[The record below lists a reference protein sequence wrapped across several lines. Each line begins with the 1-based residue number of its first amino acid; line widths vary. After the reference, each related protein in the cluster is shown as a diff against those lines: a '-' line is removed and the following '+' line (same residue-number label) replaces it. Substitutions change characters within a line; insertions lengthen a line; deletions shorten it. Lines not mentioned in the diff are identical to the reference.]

1 MSPEKASLVA
11 KATLVP
17 NGQFDK
23 LNFYGFSLLNHKYL
37 VCLGFEILAKVRK
50 EKNVCVVVV
59 VVALSW

>member
-23 LNFYGFSLLNHKYL
+23 LNFYGFSLLNH
-37 VCLGFEILAKVRK
+37 VDCLGFKILATDFTFFG
-50 EKNVCVVVV
+50 
-59 VVALSW
+59 